1 MEAIIQ
7 TGGCQYCVE
16 KGRRVVVNFLDG
28 KEGDTVEFAPLATFT
43 KDTLKTAGSPEGKV
57 VAKILKHFSG
67 EKVLA
72 ATYKRRKGLHK
83 KKGHRQRLTQIEIE
97 GIYGT

>member
-7 TGGCQYCVE
+7 TGGRQYCVE
-16 KGRRVVVNFLDG
+16 KGKRVIVNFLDG
-28 KEGDTVEFAPLATFT
+28 KEGDKVEFTPLLAFT
-43 KDTLKTAGSPEGKV
+43 KDALQTAKGKV

-83 KKGHRQRLTQIEIE
+83 KKGHRQQLTQIEIQDIE
-97 GIYGT
+97 